1 MKQFF
6 QCALPLF
13 IFIFT
18 GCASDHYSFIS
29 SSPDNLSSKG
39 VPGTLFFVTKGEEG
53 KENSSV
59 RILPMG
65 IQNLEGRSVLQV
77 RYYFENYE
85 GKPWHLDAKLQKVK
99 FRGEDQTVIGELHS
113 LTSAGTESDISSGY
127 SRVLDFYF
135 DLPASVREEA
145 NLDGLELIWNVKT
158 VHKEI
163 KGSAIFTRVKVE
175 ENAPAQSKSKG
186 GKGRH

>member
-6 QCALPLF
+6 QCVLPLF
-13 IFIFT
+13 FFIFSS
-18 GCASDHYSFIS
+18 CASDHYAFIS

-39 VPGTLFFVTKGEEG
+39 VPGTLFFVAKGEEG

-65 IQNLEGRSVLQV
+65 TQNIGGRSVLQV

-85 GKPWHLDAKLQKVK
+85 GKPWHLDAKLQKAK
-99 FRGEDQTVIGELHS
+99 FRGENQAINGEL
-113 LTSAGTESDISSGY
+113 LGVTSTGTESDIPSGY
-127 SRVLDFYF
+127 SRTLDFYF
-135 DLPASVREEA
+135 DLPASVREDA
-145 NLDGLELIWNVKT
+145 NLDGLELVWNLKT

-175 ENAPAQSKSKG
+175 ENPPIQSKPKG